1 MARKTA
7 AVFISNVYSDM
18 VAQTARGVI
27 ESARDHDAKLLFF
40 TAFADNSRGKQYAR
54 TMHYETG
61 DFVVYLLPDLN
72 RFDAL
77 ISFDTYMPIMYL
89 DAVDALKRAAPCPV
103 ITLGTVKPFACSV
116 VNDQER
122 SMRELIEHVVD
133 RHGCRDLAHVA
144 GHRELSFVQER
155 IAIFNDVLAARG
167 LPHGEDRIFYGD
179 LSPECGERIVDEM
192 LRRRGAAAERPVPEA
207 VVCANDYM
215 AIGVIR
221 ALEQRGYR
229 VPGDVIVT
237 GYDDILRAQ
246 FNEPSITT
254 SAQPFKQVGREGME
268 ALARLWRGEAVD
280 SVIAVPGIMTCRQSC
295 GCEPFG
301 VYRKDTIREKYIAT
315 VSNLENLALST
326 TELTLR
332 AATDTEPR
340 DIFNEIEE
348 GCLRETGFKNA
359 VLCLIDGWDTK
370 KVILDRG
377 DLENE
382 AFDVVCGVWNGAPVR
397 RERLEKGQLLP
408 RELMDDPEPY
418 FIFPV
423 HHLQYFI
430 GYFITSPDLENL
442 GQLHARSWLVNI
454 STVLVSW
461 VIRRQ
466 LTQSVAKLDHLYQ
479 TDMLTGLYNR
489 RGYNRFF
496 DDFRDQCR
504 ATGRELAVF
513 MIDMNHMKHI
523 NDRYGHAEGDYA
535 LCAVAEAMRACAR
548 DGDIC
553 IRTGGDEF
561 VMLSRDCDA
570 QRERGFMREVRQT
583 LDGICA
589 RDGKPYAVS
598 VSIGCCRR
606 VPGPDSEACQLYEAE
621 AFLRDADKAMYEE
634 KKRSRGE

>member
-1 MARKTA
+1 M
-7 AVFISNVYSDM
+7 
-18 VAQTARGVI
+18 
-27 ESARDHDAKLLFF
+27 
-40 TAFADNSRGKQYAR
+40 
-54 TMHYETG
+54 
-61 DFVVYLLPDLN
+61 
-72 RFDAL
+72 
-77 ISFDTYMPIMYL
+77 
-89 DAVDALKRAAPCPV
+89 
-103 ITLGTVKPFACSV
+103 
-116 VNDQER
+116 
-122 SMRELIEHVVD
+122 
-133 RHGCRDLAHVA
+133 
-144 GHRELSFVQER
+144 
-155 IAIFNDVLAARG
+155 
-167 LPHGEDRIFYGD
+167 
-179 LSPECGERIVDEM
+179 
-192 LRRRGAAAERPVPEA
+192 
-207 VVCANDYM
+207 
-215 AIGVIR
+215 
-221 ALEQRGYR
+221 
-229 VPGDVIVT
+229 
-237 GYDDILRAQ
+237 
-246 FNEPSITT
+246 
-254 SAQPFKQVGREGME
+254 
-268 ALARLWRGEAVD
+268 
-280 SVIAVPGIMTCRQSC
+280 
-295 GCEPFG
+295 
-301 VYRKDTIREKYIAT
+301 
-315 VSNLENLALST
+315 
-326 TELTLR
+326 
-332 AATDTEPR
+332 
-340 DIFNEIEE
+340 
-348 GCLRETGFKNA
+348 
-359 VLCLIDGWDTK
+359 
-370 KVILDRG
+370 ILDRG
-377 DLENE
+377 DLEDE

-504 ATGRELAVF
+504 ATGQELAVF